1 MNRFIPL
8 LLIALV
14 FGACQNSKH
23 FTKLGQKQEAAGLT
37 REAAESFYTALLKK
51 RANLDAQI
59 GLKKNGQLVL
69 NTKLNDF
76 SQKNSFGSRK
86 EAVYAFHE
94 ARDYKNR
101 IAGVGVELQIPDYQN
116 ADYEKAKRDYLTEL
130 YEKGTKLLEDNKFAE
145 AEGNFNEISTLDPN
159 FKDAGELK
167 DIAYIEPIYQKA
179 QEAFEAKRYR
189 ACYENILKVEQRKL
203 NYKEASSLKSQSLE
217 KGMYTVALLPFKNGT
232 PINGADIKIA
242 AYLLDELTKLNDPFL
257 KVVDRENMNSI
268 LAEQRFQM
276 SGIFNESMAVEV
288 GKIAGAKAIISGT
301 VLNHTSSQGTLR
313 KVTRSGFESYQ
324 VKKVNAEG
332 KAYYETA
339 YNPISY
345 DEYFNSAEANV
356 SIQYKLTSLETA
368 TMLKSSIVEKSNKDE
383 ILYAT
388 YGGNSNNLYPANGNM
403 VNTSNKDRNTLQNML
418 KAKRNLKDPNEMAND
433 LYIEIA
439 KQIASEIKAQLQT
452 LVP

>member
-1 MNRFIPL
+1 MNRYIPL
-8 LLIALV
+8 LFLALL
-14 FGACQNSKH
+14 FTACQNSKH

-37 REAAESFYTALLKK
+37 REAAESYYTALIKK

-94 ARDYKNR
+94 ARDYKNK
-101 IAGVGVELQIPDYQN
+101 IAGVGVDLLIPDYQN

-130 YEKGTKLLEDNKFAE
+130 YENGTKLLEDNKFSE
-145 AEGNFNEISTLDPN
+145 AEGNFNEIAALDPN

-179 QEAFEAKRYR
+179 QQDFEVKHYR
-189 ACYENILKVEQRKL
+189 ACYEGILKVEERKL
-203 NYKEASSLKSQSLE
+203 NYKESASLKAQSLD
-217 KGMYTVALLPFKNGT
+217 KGMYTLALLPFKNGT

-301 VLNHTSSQGTLR
+301 VLNQTSTVGSLN
-313 KVTRSGFESYQ
+313 KVTRNAFESYM

-339 YNPISY
+339 YNPVTY
-345 DEYFNSAEANV
+345 DEYFNAAEAKL

-368 TMLKSSIVEKSNKDE
+368 TMLKSSIVDKSKKDE
-383 ILYAT
+383 VLYAT

-403 VNTSNKDRNTLQNML
+403 VNTNQRDRNALQNML
-418 KAKRNLKDPNEMAND
+418 KANRSLKDPNELAND
-433 LYIEIA
+433 LYIETA
-439 KQIASEIKAQLQT
+439 KQIASEIKAQLQI